1 VIWPFALTFA
11 SYRGTIVDVI
21 RRLPL
26 RIASIIIIR

>member
-1 VIWPFALTFA
+1 LTFA
-11 SYRGTIVDVI
+11 SYRGTIWSVI